1 MKKKKNK
8 QNGSTF
14 LSPCSSDNIIQVD
27 DRVNHFSWTE
37 MKGSEKHSLSLRVS
51 NPVVFIGDS
60 DEELSQ
66 QIEKYKKDKEEPQT
80 YIEIK
85 KVIACL
91 VPLKTT

>member
-1 MKKKKNK
+1 MKKNK
-8 QNGSTF
+8 QNGSETF
-14 LSPCSSDNIIQVD
+14 FPCPSDNIIQVD
-27 DRVNHFSWTE
+27 DRVSHFSCTE
-37 MKGSEKHSLSLRVS
+37 MKGSEKHSLNLRVS

-66 QIEKYKKDKEEPQT
+66 QIEKYKKDKESSLT

-85 KVIACL
+85 KVITCL